1 MSPSTSANDEFLPAK
16 GCTILSNEINIG
28 TIRSV
33 EQQIKEHEMAIIRLK
48 RVRNSLLNVSRL
60 PPEIL
65 GDIFCQNV
73 TFKGLFGG
81 LGKGSHNFLLVCHHW
96 FEVASCTPDLWSFW
110 GNNLRD
116 WTKLHLRYPTSPVD
130 LVLDGS
136 WNKSHTLHESLR
148 NALQDR
154 ATRDTLR
161 RIHLRS
167 RDPELLASV

>member
-16 GCTILSNEINIG
+16 GCTILSNEIGIG

-65 GDIFCQNV
+65 GDIFCRNV

-136 WNKSHTLHESLR
+136 WNKSQTLHEACEMHFKIVPRGTPYAGFISGPE
-148 NALQDR
+148 
-154 ATRDTLR
+154 
-161 RIHLRS
+161 IRS
-167 RDPELLASV
+167 FWRP